1 MTLFITFEG
10 GEGSGK
16 SFQAESLCRKL
27 NRLNIPVVLTHEPGG
42 TPLGEWTR
50 NLLKWTDAYISPGAE
65 LFMFSASRAELMNE
79 VIQPNL
85 KEGKI
90 VICDRYVDSTIAY
103 QGYGRGLNLEMVKVI
118 NNASTQGLRPNI
130 TLLLDIPPEEGL
142 ARIKGRVK
150 DRFEREEVTFHSRVR
165 SGYLTLAKEEPERWL
180 VIDARQPKE
189 KIAQIIWQRVR
200 QLLNA
205 P

>member
-50 NLLKWTDAYISPGAE
+50 NLLKWTDAYVSPEAE

>member
-1 MTLFITFEG
+1 MALFITFEG

-50 NLLKWTDAYISPGAE
+50 NLLKWTDAYVSPEAE
-65 LFMFSASRAELMNE
+65 LFMFSASRAELLNE

-85 KEGKI
+85 KGGKI

-142 ARIKGRVK
+142 TRIKGRVK
-150 DRFEREEVTFHSRVR
+150 DRFEREEVIFHRCVR

-180 VIDARQPKE
+180 VIDARQSRKR
-189 KIAQIIWQRVR
+189 IATIIWQRVS

>member
-50 NLLKWTDAYISPGAE
+50 NLLKWTDAYVSPEAE

-165 SGYLTLAKEEPERWL
+165 SGYLTLAKEEPARWL
-180 VIDARQPKE
+180 VIDARQPKK
-189 KIAQIIWQRVR
+189 KIGEIVWQRVS
-200 QLLNA
+200 QLLKKR
-205 P
+205 